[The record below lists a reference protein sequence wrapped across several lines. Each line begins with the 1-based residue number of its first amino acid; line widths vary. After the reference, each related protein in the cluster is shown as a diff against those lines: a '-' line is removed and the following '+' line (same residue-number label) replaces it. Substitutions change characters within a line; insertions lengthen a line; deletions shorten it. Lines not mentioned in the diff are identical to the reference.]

1 LEENGM
7 AARRTM
13 TIETTR
19 LLKMIETVC
28 IAIGP
33 PVTAY
38 SLASFTV
45 DQYGYYYRDT
55 EFGIAVGVFLI
66 SLFFALR
73 YWRRES

>member
-1 LEENGM
+1 M
-7 AARRTM
+7 AARSTM

-38 SLASFTV
+38 YLASFTV
-45 DQYGYYYRDT
+45 DQYGYYYRDN
-55 EFGIAVGVFLI
+55 EFGIALGVFLI
-66 SLFFALR
+66 SLSFALR
-73 YWRRES
+73 YWRRQG

>member
-1 LEENGM
+1 M
-7 AARRTM
+7 AARSTL

-38 SLASFTV
+38 YLTSFTV
-45 DQYGYYYRDT
+45 DQYGYYYRES

-66 SLFFALR
+66 SLSFALR
-73 YWRRES
+73 YWRRQS